1 MKSDYKDA
9 IDKRKNADKELKSTI
24 NFFVVI
30 ITVFVIIVVIFT
42 QMLNGVVV
50 VGNSMNDT
58 LKNGDYLYMQIN
70 YITLERGD
78 IIVLNSNEKL
88 SNGDSKYLI
97 KRLIAL
103 PGDSIYAE
111 SGNLYRKNKGDTEFI
126 LVTEDYLPEPWVQN
140 NVIATADNPLVL
152 KDDEIFFMGDNR
164 NDSEDSRG
172 HYRTLKCSDVV
183 GVVTPW
189 SISCKG
195 FLTFLFNIF

>member
-9 IDKRKNADKELKSTI
+9 IDKRRNADKELKSTI
-24 NFFVVI
+24 GFLAVL
-30 ITVFVIIVVIFT
+30 ITVFVIIAVVFT

-70 YITLERGD
+70 YTTLERGD
-78 IIVLNSNEKL
+78 IIVLDSNEKL
-88 SNGDSKYLI
+88 SNGDCKYLI

-103 PGDSIYAE
+103 PGDSIYAVD
-111 SGNLYRKNKGDTEFI
+111 GKLYRKNKGDTEFK
-126 LVTEDYLPEPWVQN
+126 LVDEDYLFEPWTQN

-164 NDSEDSRG
+164 NNSEDSRG
-172 HYRTLKCSDVV
+172 HYKTLKSSDVV

-195 FLTFLFNIF
+195 FLTFIFNIF